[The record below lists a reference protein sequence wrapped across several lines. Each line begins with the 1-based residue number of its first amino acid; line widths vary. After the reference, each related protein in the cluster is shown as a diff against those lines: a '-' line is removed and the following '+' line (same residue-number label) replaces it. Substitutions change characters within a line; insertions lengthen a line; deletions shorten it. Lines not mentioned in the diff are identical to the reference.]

1 MRNAI
6 LASVN
11 FPALGESGQRAHF
24 DSAWLGSR
32 WLEAYHRAAIE
43 GVVYAVFGARL
54 GVDNYAVEIVRPTK
68 LPGVNMVSCS
78 EVRFA
83 DAMDSSCIHHR

>member
-1 MRNAI
+1 M
-6 LASVN
+6 LGPGC
-11 FPALGESGQRAHF
+11 FPETKRHF

-68 LPGVNMVSCS
+68 LPGLVHNKLSPGKT
-78 EVRFA
+78 
-83 DAMDSSCIHHR
+83 